1 MPLGRT
7 GHAFRSHFTPS
18 PGGGP
23 MNRRTLVV
31 AIAFLFT
38 AVLLAGWP
46 VGSPAQSK
54 IVKIGLSLPITGAD
68 ADGADAIMKGA
79 QMAVAEINAKVGA
92 GGYKLEAVVYD
103 SATPAAGQ
111 YDPAQAATNY
121 KKFIADSLVL
131 AAIGPVMSGE
141 GKAISPILSEADMA
155 TITPSSTNPDITDPK
170 FQSQYRPKGK
180 AVYFRTV
187 TTDAFQGPNMANYL
201 FHAQKIKSV
210 YVLDDGGA
218 FGVGIADS
226 FQKRAGELGVK
237 ILGRD
242 RLDPKEADYKTIL
255 TKIKGLNPDALYYG
269 GVMQAAAKLAPQ
281 SYEVMPKVIK
291 AGSDGVYD
299 LSWPKQS
306 GKEAVDGWFCSQ
318 ASPELVTSPKLEAWV
333 SKFKSSMKR
342 DPTNYAIT
350 SYNAV
355 LVIADAVERTA
366 ASGKPMTRGTLRDAI
381 QATKL
386 SSIQGPIAFDAN
398 GDILTRTVSIYQ
410 WRDGYFN
417 NDSATTE
424 K

>member
-1 MPLGRT
+1 
-7 GHAFRSHFTPS
+7 
-18 PGGGP
+18 
-23 MNRRTLVV
+23 MNRRTLVLVV
-31 AIAFLFT
+31 ALV
-38 AVLLAGWP
+38 AVMAMLAGLSDR
-46 VGSPAQSK
+46 VTAQGK
-54 IVKIGLSLPITGAD
+54 VVKIGLSLPLTGAD
-68 ADGADAIMKGA
+68 ADGSDAVLKGT
-79 QMAVAEINAKVGA
+79 QMAIAEVNAKGGA
-92 GGYKLEAVVYD
+92 AGYKLEALVFD

-121 KKFIADSLVL
+121 KKFIADALVL
-131 AAIGPVMSGE
+131 VAVGPIMSGE

-170 FQSQYRPKGK
+170 FQAQYRPKGK

-187 TTDAFQGPNMANYL
+187 TTDAYQGPNMANYL
-201 FHAQKIKSV
+201 FHSQKIKSV

-237 ILGRD
+237 LLGRD

-255 TKIKGLNPDALYYG
+255 TKIKGLSPDALYYG

-281 SYEVMPKVIK
+281 SYEVIPKVIK

-318 ASPELVTSPKLEAWV
+318 ASPELVTSPKVEAWV
-333 SKFKSSMKR
+333 TKFKSTMKR

-350 SYNAV
+350 AYNAV

-366 ASGKPMTRGTLRDAI
+366 AGGKPPTRTSLRDAI

-410 WRDGYFN
+410 WRDGEIKYV
-417 NDSATTE
+417 SVAPE

>member
-1 MPLGRT
+1 
-7 GHAFRSHFTPS
+7 
-18 PGGGP
+18 
-23 MNRRTLVV
+23 MNRRVLV
-31 AIAFLFT
+31 AGLALFALMT
-38 AVLLAGWP
+38 MLAGLP
-46 VGSPAQSK
+46 GGLTAQGK
-54 IVKIGLSLPITGAD
+54 VVKIGLSLPLTGAD
-68 ADGADAIMKGA
+68 ADGADAILKGA
-79 QMAVAEINAKVGA
+79 QMAVAEINAKGGA
-92 GGYKLEAVVYD
+92 AGYKLEAVVFD

-131 AAIGPVMSGE
+131 AAVGPVMSGE

-201 FHAQKIKSV
+201 VHAQKVKSV
-210 YVLDDGGA
+210 YILDDGGA

-255 TKIKGLNPDALYYG
+255 TKIKGVNPDGLYYG
-269 GVMQAAAKLAPQ
+269 GVMQAAAKLATQ
-281 SYEVMPKVIK
+281 GYEVMPKVVK

-306 GKEAVDGWFCSQ
+306 GKEAVEGWFCSQ

-333 SKFKSSMKR
+333 TKFKSQMKR
-342 DPTNYAIT
+342 EPTNYAIT

-355 LVIADAVERTA
+355 LVIADAIGRA
-366 ASGKPMTRGTLRDAI
+366 ASANKPLTRANLRDAI
-381 QATKL
+381 QATKIT
-386 SSIQGPIAFDAN
+386 SIQGPIAFDAN

-410 WRDGYFN
+410 WRDGEIKYVGV
-417 NDSATTE
+417 APE

>member
-1 MPLGRT
+1 
-7 GHAFRSHFTPS
+7 
-18 PGGGP
+18 
-23 MNRRTLVV
+23 MNRRTLL
-31 AIAFLFT
+31 AGIAVLFT
-38 AVLLAGWP
+38 TALLLAFPEGP
-46 VGSPAQSK
+46 FAQAK
-54 IVKIGLSLPITGAD
+54 VIKIGLSLPLTGAD
-68 ADGADAIMKGA
+68 ADGADAMLKGV
-79 QMAVAEINAKVGA
+79 QMAVGEINGKGGVA
-92 GGYKLEAVVYD
+92 GYKLETLVYD

-121 KKFIADSLVL
+121 RKFIADSLVL
-131 AAIGPVMSGE
+131 AAVGPVMSGE

-170 FQSQYRPKGK
+170 FQAQYRPRGK

-187 TTDAFQGPNMANYL
+187 TTDAYQGPNMANYL
-201 FHAQKIKSV
+201 FHQQKMKSV

-226 FQKRAGELGVK
+226 FQRRAQELGVK

-242 RLDPKEADYKTIL
+242 RLDPKEADYKTAL

-281 SYEVMPKVIK
+281 AHEVMPRVIK

-306 GKEAVDGWFCSQ
+306 GKEAIEGWFCSQ
-318 ASPELVTSPKLEAWV
+318 ASPELVTSPKVEAWV
-333 SKFKSSMKR
+333 TRFKQQVKR

-350 SYNAV
+350 AYDAV
-355 LVIADAVERTA
+355 YVIADAVERTA
-366 ASGKPMTRGTLRDAI
+366 KGGKPLSRSNLRDAI
-381 QATKL
+381 QATKM

-410 WRDGYFN
+410 WRDGEIKYVGV
-417 NDSATTE
+417 APE

>member
-1 MPLGRT
+1 
-7 GHAFRSHFTPS
+7 
-18 PGGGP
+18 
-23 MNRRTLVV
+23 MNRRTLVLGVVLV
-31 AIAFLFT
+31 AFVGMLASLPGGVT
-38 AVLLAGWP
+38 AQGKV
-46 VGSPAQSK
+46 
-54 IVKIGLSLPITGAD
+54 VKIGLSLPLTGSD
-68 ADGADAIMKGA
+68 ADGADAILKGA
-79 QMAVAEINAKVGA
+79 QMAIAELNAKGGVK
-92 GGYKLEAVVYD
+92 GYKLEAVVFD

-121 KKFIADSLVL
+121 KKFVADALVL
-131 AAIGPVMSGE
+131 AAVGPIMSGE
-141 GKAISPILSEADMA
+141 GKAISPIMSEADMA

-170 FQSQYRPKGK
+170 FQTQYRPKGK

-201 FHAQKIKSV
+201 FHAQKIKTV

-255 TKIKGLNPDALYYG
+255 TKIKGVNPDALYYG

-306 GKEAVDGWFCSQ
+306 GKEAVDGWYCSQ

-333 SKFKSSMKR
+333 TKFKGTMKR

-355 LVIADAVERTA
+355 LVIADAVERAA
-366 ASGKPMTRGTLRDAI
+366 ASGKLTRSGLRDAI

-398 GDILTRTVSIYQ
+398 GDILSRTVSIYQ
-410 WRDGYFN
+410 WRDGEIKYV
-417 NDSATTE
+417 SVAPE